1 MREPKGP
8 FGHRTV
14 TADAV
19 ARFGELTG
27 DYARIHHDQHLGRA
41 TPAGRG
47 FAHGLLS
54 AAWALGAATR
64 HAPERMGCGDE
75 RASTRSYVGA
85 FACRFSAITHF
96 DDTLGFELGATA
108 HERHEGFA
116 LAKSPFACTT
126 QAGLEVTSGS
136 IGLIELGADTAPIA
150 WPHTPAP
157 LPPADDARP
166 PEVWSGEDIVAFA
179 PRGLS
184 PGRTIGEADV
194 ASWVQ
199 STGDVTPLYSHAG
212 LAAEH
217 AFEGRVVPPMLC
229 FCVGFAV
236 WLRTLLALPLA
247 GDASTAGHLGDRFWH
262 VAPVR
267 IGDTLDVRHAPLS
280 IRRTRSDPTRGVATF
295 GLELVDQHGAPVQH
309 AEVDVMVPMRTP

>member
-1 MREPKGP
+1 MNESPGP
-8 FGHRTV
+8 FGQRTV

-27 DYARIHHDQHLGRA
+27 DYARIHHDHHLGRV

-54 AAWALGAATR
+54 AAWAVGALTQ
-64 HAPERMGCGDE
+64 HAAERMGRDGE
-75 RASTRSYVGA
+75 RAYLGA

-96 DDTLGFELGATA
+96 DDTLGFEVGAPSS
-108 HERHEGFA
+108 ERRDGFA
-116 LAKSPFACTT
+116 LTTTPFTCTSH
-126 QAGLEVTSGS
+126 AGAPVTTGS
-136 IGLIELGADTAPIA
+136 VGVVELDPDTAPVA
-150 WPHTPAP
+150 WPHEPAA

-166 PEVWSGEDIVAFA
+166 PETWSGEDIVAFA

-184 PGRTIGEADV
+184 RGRTIGEADV
-194 ASWVQ
+194 ASWAQ
-199 STGDVTPLYSHAG
+199 STGDVSPLYSHAG
-212 LAAEH
+212 FAAEH

-229 FCVGFAV
+229 FCIGFSL

-247 GDASTAGHLGDRFWH
+247 GDASTAGHLGDRWWH

-267 IGDTLDVRHAPLS
+267 VGDTLDVRHAPLS
-280 IRRTRSDPTRGVATF
+280 IRRTRSDPNRGVATF
-295 GLELVDQHGAPVQH
+295 GLELVNQHGVPVQH
-309 AEVDVMVPMRTP
+309 AEVDVMVPMRAP